1 MRATETASLF
11 DSDSVHIVWHRDL
24 ISKIH
29 TFAVA
34 PLLPSP
40 RSAVVEEV
48 TVHLLGGTVR
58 TRLDWCHV
66 FFTEPRGKG

>member
-34 PLLPSP
+34 PLLSFLP
-40 RSAVVEEV
+40 RD
-48 TVHLLGGTVR
+48 LQ
-58 TRLDWCHV
+58 WW
-66 FFTEPRGKG
+66 KK